1 LATPQLGV
9 TKNFLV
15 ILNVV
20 LASCPPDDCRP
31 WVDVMQSFMITP
43 MRRQKVAI
51 AFGRVL
57 REARKQKGLS
67 QEDLAGD
74 AGFDR
79 TYPSLLERGLRTP
92 TLTVLFQLARVL
104 EVSAA
109 FLVNKTLEE
118 LNRG

>member
-1 LATPQLGV
+1 
-9 TKNFLV
+9 
-15 ILNVV
+15 
-20 LASCPPDDCRP
+20 
-31 WVDVMQSFMITP
+31 MQSFMIAP

-67 QEDLAGD
+67 QEALAGD
-74 AGFDR
+74 AEFDR

-92 TLTVLFQLARVL
+92 TLTVVFQLAKVL
-104 EVSAA
+104 EINAA
-109 FLVNKTLEE
+109 TLITRTLEE

>member
-1 LATPQLGV
+1 MG
-9 TKNFLV
+9 
-15 ILNVV
+15 
-20 LASCPPDDCRP
+20 
-31 WVDVMQSFMITP
+31 SFMISP

-51 AFGRVL
+51 AFGKVL

-74 AGFDR
+74 AEFDR

-109 FLVNKTLEE
+109 SLVNRTLEE
-118 LNRG
+118 LNRH